1 MIIFWYAFFLYLLSL
16 IFYLLLLGMCYILYM
31 SSSVYVVLGNVS
43 HFFLVFHVSL
53 IFVSIVGRFFGTCFF
68 TDGFLF
74 LVKEL
79 GLLTN
84 PGHWVRVLDAAG
96 SYMYIVL

>member
-1 MIIFWYAFFLYLLSL
+1 M
-16 IFYLLLLGMCYILYM
+16 
-31 SSSVYVVLGNVS
+31 
-43 HFFLVFHVSL
+43 VFV
-53 IFVSIVGRFFGTCFF
+53 
-68 TDGFLF
+68 DGFLF

-84 PGHWVRVLDAAG
+84 PGHWVRVLDVVG

>member
-1 MIIFWYAFFLYLLSL
+1 
-16 IFYLLLLGMCYILYM
+16 MCYILWM
-31 SSSVYVVLGNVS
+31 SSV
-43 HFFLVFHVSL
+43 
-53 IFVSIVGRFFGTCFF
+53 IFFGIGTTLYLGVFSAHVFF
-68 TDGFLF
+68 VDGFLF

-79 GLLTN
+79 GFWTN

>member
-1 MIIFWYAFFLYLLSL
+1 
-16 IFYLLLLGMCYILYM
+16 M
-31 SSSVYVVLGNVS
+31 SSSVRYLGDFS
-43 HFFLVFHVSL
+43 AHGFFA
-53 IFVSIVGRFFGTCFF
+53 
-68 TDGFLF
+68 DGFLF

-84 PGHWVRVLDAAG
+84 LGHWVMVLDVVG

>member
-1 MIIFWYAFFLYLLSL
+1 MPQKTVTYFSASK
-16 IFYLLLLGMCYILYM
+16 
-31 SSSVYVVLGNVS
+31 NVS
-43 HFFLVFHVSL
+43 HILGGFSAHGFFA
-53 IFVSIVGRFFGTCFF
+53 
-68 TDGFLF
+68 DGFLF

-84 PGHWVRVLDAAG
+84 PCHWVRVLDAAG